1 MLDEI
6 DQSQMQRSYG
16 LADLGF
22 TKRNGRVALDVLRQE
37 GAAKVM
43 LPRVAGDVPEAVF
56 LNTSGGLTGG
66 DHLRLSMDVGA
77 GCRVLATTQTA
88 ERGYAVSS
96 GAARLDIRAR
106 VGAGGRL
113 DWMPQETILFQN
125 ANLHRTTEIDLAA
138 GAECLLAESLVL
150 GRAAMGE
157 TLHHA
162 GLQDHRII
170 RRKGRPLWAEG
181 LRLNADVLADRSAAL
196 LRGDRAFAVVCLIA
210 QGAEDAVGPLR
221 AALGAGAAVS
231 GWDGRCVLRISAAD
245 GWPMRQQL
253 ARVLKILT
261 GRALPRVWQ
270 SGGLI

>member
-16 LADLGF
+16 VAAVGF
-22 TKRNGRVALDVLRQE
+22 SKRRGRIALDGLRQE
-37 GAAKVM
+37 GAAKLM

-88 ERGYAVSS
+88 ERGYASS
-96 GAARLDIRAR
+96 GGAARIGVRATL
-106 VGAGGRL
+106 GAGARL

-125 ANLHRTTEIDLAA
+125 ANLHRTTEIDLAK
-138 GAECLLAESLVL
+138 GAECLLTESLVL

-157 TLHHA
+157 TLHQADLH
-162 GLQDHRII
+162 DRRII
-170 RRKGRPLWAEG
+170 RREGRPLWAENF
-181 LRLNADVLADRSAAL
+181 RLSADVLADRSAAL

-210 QGAEDAVGPLR
+210 QGAEDAVGPIR
-221 AALGAGAAVS
+221 AALGEGAAVS